1 MRCLDIME
9 TDPDDRHAQ
18 NTAGLARE
26 KALAVVEEHVATHG
40 ESVKTKGPG
49 TEEQEEK
56 VTRKRG

>member
-9 TDPDDRHAQ
+9 TDPDDGHAQ

-40 ESVKTKGPG
+40 ESVTKGPG
-49 TEEQEEK
+49 TEEPEEK